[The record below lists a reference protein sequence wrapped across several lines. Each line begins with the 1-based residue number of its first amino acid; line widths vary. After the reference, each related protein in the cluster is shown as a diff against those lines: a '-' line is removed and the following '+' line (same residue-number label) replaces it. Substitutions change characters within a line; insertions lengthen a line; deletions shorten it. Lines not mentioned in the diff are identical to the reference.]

1 MTGLITDNAALATY
15 CQQASQ
21 TKVLALDTEF
31 IRQSTLMPK
40 LGLVQ
45 MFDGNSLALVDPLT
59 ITDWQP
65 LKQLLASPNTV
76 KMLHSCSED
85 LDAFATI
92 GITQITPLFDT
103 QLAAELIGW
112 GSSMGYARLVEQ
124 LTGEVLDKS
133 ESRTD
138 WLARPLSAT
147 QLNYAANDVHF
158 LYPLYELLQQ
168 HLTPAQHQL
177 LLQEGLQLSLRR
189 EQQLP
194 LEFKY
199 LEIKNS
205 WQLSPREL
213 AVLRELAA
221 WRYRYAQQRDLALG
235 LIIKDIQ
242 MVELAKRRPSTA
254 ESLLNIPGMVPRDI
268 RRHAK
273 TLVELIAQA
282 KDLPQQACPQR
293 FYHEAG
299 FAGYKET
306 VNELTKAVKQA
317 AEHLAIPAEFMSV
330 KRQLN
335 EYLNWCWRVSDVERP
350 LLPLPEYLKGWRKQ
364 HLLPFLPKPDHV
376 ADKLGLNADH
386 SS

>member
-1 MTGLITDNAALATY
+1 MTGLITDNATLAAY

-21 TKVLALDTEF
+21 CQVLALDTEF
-31 IRQSTLMPK
+31 IRQSTLVPK
-40 LGLVQ
+40 LGLIQ
-45 MFDGNSLALVDPLT
+45 LFDGQTLALVDPLC

-65 LKQLLASPNTV
+65 LQQLFSAPGIV

-85 LDAFATI
+85 LEALASI
-92 GITQITPLFDT
+92 GIYQIAPLFDT
-103 QLAAELIGW
+103 QLAAELLGW

-124 LTGEVLDKS
+124 LTGEILDKS

-147 QLNYAANDVHF
+147 PLTYAANDVHF
-158 LYPLYELLQQ
+158 LYPLYEKLQQ
-168 HLTPAQHQL
+168 QL
-177 LLQEGLQLSLRR
+177 LPEQYNLLLAEGEQLIRRR
-189 EQQLP
+189 EQLLP
-194 LEFKY
+194 AEYKY

-221 WRYRYAQQRDLALG
+221 WRFRYAQQRDLALG

-254 ESLLNIPGMVPRDI
+254 ESLLNIPGMVARDM

-273 TLVELIAQA
+273 TLVELIAKA
-282 KDLPQQACPQR
+282 KDIPPQACPQR
-293 FYHEAG
+293 FYHEAE
-299 FAGYKET
+299 FAGYKEA
-306 VNELTKAVKQA
+306 VNLLSKAVKQA
-317 AEHLAIPAEFMSV
+317 AEHLQIPPEFMSV

-335 EYLNWCWRVSDVERP
+335 EYLNWCWRVSDAERA
-350 LLPLPEYLKGWRKQ
+350 LLPVPEYLKGWR
-364 HLLPFLPKPDHV
+364 LTYLAPFLPRPGHITGQ
-376 ADKLGLNADH
+376 LG
-386 SS
+386 